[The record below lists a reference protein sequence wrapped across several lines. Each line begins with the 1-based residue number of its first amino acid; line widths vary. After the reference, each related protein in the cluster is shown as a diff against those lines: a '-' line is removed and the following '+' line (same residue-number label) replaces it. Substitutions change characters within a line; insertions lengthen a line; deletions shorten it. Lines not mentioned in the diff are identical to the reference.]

1 MPAVHP
7 VQPLCR
13 APSGRL
19 HAAALTAL
27 VAVVAAGLVP
37 TGAAA
42 QSVVRTLELEQQLL
56 EKQLD
61 EELDAYRQA
70 RARADQART
79 RVGDLSQDLD
89 RAIEGAS
96 TGSATDERI
105 AGLERDLDLALERA
119 RAAQGEVAGLLD
131 RILERRQ
138 RLRLVREEIDRRRGA
153 PASLPDPIT
162 GTWRLSLE
170 GGGPERAPARSGL
183 LDLELDGT
191 EIHGTL
197 GLEDGSF
204 GSVRGTFVRGTLA
217 LQRVSAGSGLDLI
230 LEGDYDPE
238 DGDLEGSW
246 RSAVSGRG
254 EPGGGSWR
262 AVRTEPRESQ

>member
-1 MPAVHP
+1 MPRP
-7 VQPLCR
+7 R
-13 APSGRL
+13 AWSGRSSSSSSCSR
-19 HAAALTAL
+19 
-27 VAVVAAGLVP
+27 
-37 TGAAA
+37 
-42 QSVVRTLELEQQLL
+42 Q
-56 EKQLD
+56 QLD

-70 RARADQART
+70 RARADQARAHL
-79 RVGDLSQDLD
+79 GEAAQELD
-89 RAIEGAS
+89 GALAG
-96 TGSATDERI
+96 TATDERI
-105 AGLERDLDLALERA
+105 ASLARDLDLALERT
-119 RAAQGEVAGLLD
+119 RAAHDEVGRLLD

-138 RLRLVREEIDRRRGA
+138 RLRLVREEIERRRGA

-191 EIHGTL
+191 EVHGTL

-204 GSVRGTFVRGTLA
+204 GSVRGTFVRGALD

-230 LEGDYDPE
+230 LEGDYDPGE
-238 DGDLEGSW
+238 GTLEGTW

-254 EPGGGSWR
+254 EPGGGTWR
-262 AVRTEPRESQ
+262 AVRTEPRESE